1 MIQSLHVPGFQT
13 SRRDCRYGEVGTLA
27 APNEGRGSARGKA
40 NEMPQA
46 TPSQMAL
53 KRSFWKGERRPEQV
67 RRAVCSECG
76 SRWPRGQL
84 SKISRQRR
92 ELCRLSKNVSVL
104 GDNWNS
110 MGMAELPLPQYY
122 REQAVRLRQMAKA
135 ASSLI
140 TRAEV
145 RGACDL
151 PREAR

>member
-1 MIQSLHVPGFQT
+1 MS
-13 SRRDCRYGEVGTLA
+13 TLA

-53 KRSFWKGERRPEQV
+53 KRSFWKGERRAEQA
-67 RRAVCSECG
+67 RRAVCSEYG

-92 ELCRLSKNVSVL
+92 ELCRLNKNVSVL
-104 GDNWNS
+104 GDNWNPT
-110 MGMAELPLPQYY
+110 GMAELPLPHYY

-140 TRAEV
+140 TGLDYEELATYHEKLAEDV
-145 RGACDL
+145 ERFIEQRRRKSA
-151 PREAR
+151 